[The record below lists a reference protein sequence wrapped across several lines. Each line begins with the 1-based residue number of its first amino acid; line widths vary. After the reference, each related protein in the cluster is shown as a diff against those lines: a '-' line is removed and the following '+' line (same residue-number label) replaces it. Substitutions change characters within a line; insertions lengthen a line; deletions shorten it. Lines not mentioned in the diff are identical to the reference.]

1 MVISVLQEATKR
13 GGEPRF
19 VWGKVGSDGRGYA
32 AETVSVK
39 KLGVVRGVITVLP
52 FHALVG

>member
-1 MVISVLQEATKR
+1 MVFSVLQEATKR

-32 AETVSVK
+32 AEKVSVK